1 MFGERRRHPL
11 LHTSESRDSLAPS
24 PSVPR
29 DRAPSSQAA
38 ASNDVMS
45 VRATS
50 NVTSTTNSSRIGLHV
65 VPVRV
70 STPPRGCIIEAYA
83 FLDIG
88 SNTTMCLSSLAK
100 ELEADHTSVEFTL
113 STVSGNQHRE
123 GQQLCLDV
131 VGIAT
136 GKGVRLEKV

>member
-45 VRATS
+45 VSATS
-50 NVTSTTNSSRIGLHV
+50 NVTSTTNSSQIGLHV

-70 STPPRGCIIEAYA
+70 STPPRGCIIEAYS

-88 SNTTMCLSSLAK
+88 SNTTTCLSSLAK
-100 ELEADHTSVEFTL
+100 ELEADCT
-113 STVSGNQHRE
+113 
-123 GQQLCLDV
+123 
-131 VGIAT
+131 
-136 GKGVRLEKV
+136 